1 MVHGHILLLTFP
13 AQGHIN
19 PCLQFAKRLLSMGVH
34 VTFTTSLSA
43 QRRMT
48 ADTPEGLKFVTFS
61 DGYDDGFKPGDDS
74 QHFFSQMKK
83 NSSQIIRDIIS
94 TSSDEGHP
102 VTCLVYTFLHP
113 WAAAVARDCHVPFT
127 LLWIQPAAV
136 LDIYYYYYKGYEE
149 DIVKN
154 HNDPSWSLELP
165 GLPRL
170 YSHDLPS
177 FVIPSS
183 SNAPA
188 MLTIKELVDTL
199 DEETNP
205 KVLVNT
211 CDALEPEA
219 LKAIQN
225 YNLIGIGPLIP
236 SAFLDGQDPSDTS
249 FGGDLFQKSREYI
262 EWLNSKPQS
271 SVVYVS
277 FGTMIVL
284 PKQQKEEIARGL
296 LESHRPFLWVMRPEE
311 SRGKEKEEEDEDALS
326 CMEELE
332 QQGMIVPWCSQ
343 LEVLSHP
350 SLGCF
355 VTHCGWNSTLE
366 SLASGVPVVAVPR
379 WSDQGTNAKM
389 MAEVWGTGVRAK
401 ANEEGIVESE
411 EVKRCIEEVMGGE
424 ERGEEMKRNAKKWK
438 ELTREAV
445 KEGGSSDLN
454 LKAFV
459 KEIEGG
465 ECSSKV
471 F

>member
-1 MVHGHILLLTFP
+1 MVHRHILLVTFP

-19 PCLQFAKRLLSMGVH
+19 PCLQFAKRLVSMGVH

-48 ADTPEGLKFVTFS
+48 AGTPEGLKFVAFP
-61 DGYDDGFKPGDDS
+61 DGPDDGFKPGDDI
-74 QHFFSQMKK
+74 QQYFSQMKI
-83 NSSQIIRDIIS
+83 SCSQKIRDVIT
-94 TSSDEGHP
+94 TSSDEGRP
-102 VTCLVYTFLHP
+102 VTCVVYTQLLP
-113 WAAAVARDCHVPFT
+113 WAAAAARDCHVPSI
-127 LLWIQPAAV
+127 LLWIQPAAA
-136 LDIYYYYYKGYEE
+136 LDIYYYYFNGYEE

-154 HNDPSWSLELP
+154 HNDPSWSLQLP

-170 YSHDLPS
+170 YGRDLPS
-177 FVIPSS
+177 LLIPLSLHAFS
-183 SNAPA
+183 IK
-188 MLTIKELVDTL
+188 TIKELVDAI

-205 KVLVNT
+205 KALVNT

-225 YNLIGIGPLIP
+225 CNLIGIGPLIP

-249 FGGDLFQKSREYI
+249 FGGDLFQKSTEYI

-271 SVVYVS
+271 SVVYIS
-277 FGTMIVL
+277 FGTLIVL
-284 PKQQKEEIARGL
+284 PKQKIEEIARGL
-296 LESHRPFLWVMRPEE
+296 LESHRPFLWVMRTKE
-311 SRGKEKEEEDEDALS
+311 SREEEEEEEEEERLS

-366 SLASGVPVVAVPR
+366 SLASGVPVVAFPC
-379 WSDQGTNAKM
+379 WSDQTTNAKM
-389 MAEVWGTGVRAK
+389 LTEVWKTGVRVR

-411 EVKRCIEEVMGGE
+411 EVKRCIEEVMGGDE
-424 ERGEEMKRNAKKWK
+424 IGQEIRRNAKKWK

-445 KEGGSSDLN
+445 KEGGSSDMN

-459 KEIEGG
+459 EETGV
-465 ECSSKV
+465 ELE
-471 F
+471 